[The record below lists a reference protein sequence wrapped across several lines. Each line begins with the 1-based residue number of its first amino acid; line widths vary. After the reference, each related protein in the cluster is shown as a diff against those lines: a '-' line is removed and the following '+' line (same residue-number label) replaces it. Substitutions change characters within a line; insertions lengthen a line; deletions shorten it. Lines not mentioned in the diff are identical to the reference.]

1 MLDATPIADVV
12 EIPGTVRI
20 AGKILAHNV
29 TYDAFMNSY
38 DGMHVEWVNGVVI
51 QMPSIDERH
60 DAMVA
65 FFRMLFAAFLEQTG
79 GGRILGDPMLMKL
92 PNVPSSR
99 APDVQVLL
107 PDRVGQLKK
116 NQVIG
121 PASLVVEIVSPGSQ
135 RQDREDKKREYELGR
150 VPEYWLF
157 DPAKIQALFYQL
169 SDEGLYEEQQLDANG
184 VYHSRSLPGFQ
195 LMVALL
201 WRDELPGFSE
211 IGRLVEAM
219 LKVS

>member
-1 MLDATPIADVV
+1 MLDATPVAEVV

-20 AGKILAHNV
+20 AGKILARNIS
-29 TYDAFMNSY
+29 YDDFMNGY

-60 DAMVA
+60 DALVR
-65 FFRMLFAAFLEQTG
+65 FFEFLFSIYLELTG

-107 PDRVGQLKK
+107 PDRVHQLKK

-135 RQDREDKKREYELGR
+135 RQDREDKKREYELGG

-157 DPAKIQALFYQL
+157 DPSKNEALFYQL
-169 SDEGLYEEQQLDANG
+169 SDEGLYEEQKPDDNG
-184 VYHSRSLPGFQ
+184 VYHSRILVG
-195 LMVALL
+195 LKLEVALL
-201 WRDELPGFSE
+201 GREQLPGAIE
-211 IGRLVEAM
+211 TLELVKAM
-219 LKVS
+219 LENS

>member
-1 MLDATPIADVV
+1 MVDAMQIDEVV

-20 AGKILAHNV
+20 AGKILARNV
-29 TYDAFMNSY
+29 SYDDFMNGY

-60 DAMVA
+60 DALVT
-65 FFRMLFAAFLEQTG
+65 FFRILFAAFLEQAG
-79 GGRILGDPMLMKL
+79 GGRTLGDPMLMKL

-99 APDVQVLL
+99 APDVQILL

-121 PASLVVEIVSPGSQ
+121 PASLVIEIVSPGSQ
-135 RQDREDKKREYELGR
+135 RQDREDKKREYELGG

-157 DPAKIQALFYQL
+157 DPGKTQALFYQL
-169 SDEGLYEEQQLDANG
+169 SAEGLYEAIEPDENG
-184 VYHSRSLPGFQ
+184 IYHSRSIPG
-195 LMVALL
+195 LKLDVALL
-201 WRDELPGFSE
+201 WHDELPGYSE

-219 LKVS
+219 LKNS

>member
-1 MLDATPIADVV
+1 MVEAIQVDDVV

-20 AGKILAHNV
+20 AGKILARNV
-29 TYDAFMNSY
+29 SYDDFMNGY
-38 DGMHVEWVNGVVI
+38 EGMHVEWVNGVVI

-60 DAMVA
+60 DALVA
-65 FFRMLFAAFLEQTG
+65 FFRILFAAFLEQTS

-99 APDVQVLL
+99 APDIQILL
-107 PDRVGQLKK
+107 PDRIEQLKK

-135 RQDREDKKREYELGR
+135 RQDREDKKREYELGG

-157 DPAKIQALFYQL
+157 DPANNQALFYQL
-169 SDEGLYEEQQLDANG
+169 SEEGLYEEVKPDENG
-184 VYHSRSLPGFQ
+184 VYHSRILAGFKLPVG
-195 LMVALL
+195 LL
-201 WRDELPGFSE
+201 WRDELPGYSE
-211 IGRLVEAM
+211 IGAIVKDL
-219 LKVS
+219 LKDT